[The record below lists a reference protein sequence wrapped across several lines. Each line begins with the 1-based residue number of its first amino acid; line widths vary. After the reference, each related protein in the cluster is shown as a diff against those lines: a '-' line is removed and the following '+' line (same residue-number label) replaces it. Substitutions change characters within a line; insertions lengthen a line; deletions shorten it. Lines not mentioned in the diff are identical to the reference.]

1 MPVSKSPQ
9 DEIIMDDN
17 TLTLF
22 VSLTCWKSSS
32 LSSLF
37 SSSPLSSSSSSSSSP
52 YAPPAAFLREELAIR
67 LSHRV
72 RDLQE
77 LPDGL
82 SEMENVKLVRGW
94 YAESFDELVK

>member
-1 MPVSKSPQ
+1 M
-9 DEIIMDDN
+9 
-17 TLTLF
+17 TR
-22 VSLTCWKSSS
+22 SLTNISRFRPADYRES
-32 LSSLF
+32 SSLF
-37 SSSPLSSSSSSSSSP
+37 SSSSPSSSSP

>member
-1 MPVSKSPQ
+1 VKFGQHPNQ
-9 DEIIMDDN
+9 G
-17 TLTLF
+17 TLLNAGEYKPTIH
-22 VSLTCWKSSS
+22 
-32 LSSLF
+32 LF
-37 SSSPLSSSSSSSSSP
+37 SSDHRLTLHMSHLS
-52 YAPPAAFLREELAIR
+52 AAFLREELAIR

>member
-1 MPVSKSPQ
+1 MLVSTNPRAH
-9 DEIIMDDN
+9 
-17 TLTLF
+17 LF
-22 VSLTCWKSSS
+22 FSDSSC
-32 LSSLF
+32 
-37 SSSPLSSSSSSSSSP
+37 PLLCL
-52 YAPPAAFLREELAIR
+52 AAAFLREELAIR

>member
-1 MPVSKSPQ
+1 MRSP
-9 DEIIMDDN
+9 E
-17 TLTLF
+17 T
-22 VSLTCWKSSS
+22 
-32 LSSLF
+32 
-37 SSSPLSSSSSSSSSP
+37 
-52 YAPPAAFLREELAIR
+52 AAFLREELAIR

-94 YAESFDELVK
+94 YAESFDELVKYVESDHYNRLKPLLLKLNIVLADRPDSPASAV

>member
-1 MPVSKSPQ
+1 MT
-9 DEIIMDDN
+9 D
-17 TLTLF
+17 
-22 VSLTCWKSSS
+22 
-32 LSSLF
+32 
-37 SSSPLSSSSSSSSSP
+37 PLV
-52 YAPPAAFLREELAIR
+52 AAFLREELAIR

>member
-1 MPVSKSPQ
+1 LL
-9 DEIIMDDN
+9 EII
-17 TLTLF
+17 LTL
-22 VSLTCWKSSS
+22 LALLLIPALLLILILILALC
-32 LSSLF
+32 
-37 SSSPLSSSSSSSSSP
+37 
-52 YAPPAAFLREELAIR
+52 PPAAFLREELAIR